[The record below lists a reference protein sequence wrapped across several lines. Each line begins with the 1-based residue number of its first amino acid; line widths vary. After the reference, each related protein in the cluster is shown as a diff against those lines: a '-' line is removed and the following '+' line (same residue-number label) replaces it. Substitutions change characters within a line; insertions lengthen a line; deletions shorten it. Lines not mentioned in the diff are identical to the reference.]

1 MTEPNVFTHNISMVV
16 AVGPA
21 SVGTENDFHSRLLT
35 FWLPGLPARDE
46 QDGQG

>member
-1 MTEPNVFTHNISMVV
+1 MTEPNVFTHNISTVV
-16 AVGPA
+16 ALGPA
-21 SVGTENDFHSRLLT
+21 SAGAENDSHSHLVT